1 MYLIVIAFKTNS
13 LLFSQTKENR
23 EKRITEKVAIIL
35 IDSDNAA
42 SPELLANN
50 YSNSKVGSEYLNSI
64 RNFVSIIL
72 LQDNLI
78 YIV

>member
-1 MYLIVIAFKTNS
+1 M
-13 LLFSQTKENR
+13 LFSQTKENR

-42 SPELLANN
+42 SSELLANN
-50 YSNSKVGSEYLNSI
+50 YSNSRIRSGYLNTI

-72 LQDNLI
+72 LLDN
-78 YIV
+78 